1 MTEENSSG
9 MEKLEKDI
17 TAVWLINTQQMYE
30 DRILGHRGCCL
41 AAQSCP
47 TLATPWAGATRVLC
61 PWDFPGRSTGVGCH
75 CLLQRNS
82 RYVEVNMNPYYKSM
96 WPQH

>member
-30 DRILGHRGCCL
+30 ERILGHRGCCL

-47 TLATPWAGATRVLC
+47 TLGDSMDCSTPIFAILHYLPEFAQTHV
-61 PWDFPGRSTGVGCH
+61 H
-75 CLLQRNS
+75 
-82 RYVEVNMNPYYKSM
+82 
-96 WPQH
+96 